1 MLTDQQRVRSELL
14 SMLGTPATDID
25 AARRDALRS
34 AVRRWRSAIAP
45 EHVGLPARRRRR
57 SGLSGADV
65 AELAGLSLC
74 WYSQL
79 ESGSAKQHCSSR
91 TLDRIANALQLAD
104 VDRAMLQILA
114 RPEVFRS
121 LRVLVATPSPN

>member
-34 AVRRWRSAIAP
+34 ALRRWRSAIAP

-65 AELAGLSLC
+65 AECGTHIVQLCCIFSPAPDYVLSRLFRLA
-74 WYSQL
+74 
-79 ESGSAKQHCSSR
+79 
-91 TLDRIANALQLAD
+91 
-104 VDRAMLQILA
+104 
-114 RPEVFRS
+114 
-121 LRVLVATPSPN
+121 